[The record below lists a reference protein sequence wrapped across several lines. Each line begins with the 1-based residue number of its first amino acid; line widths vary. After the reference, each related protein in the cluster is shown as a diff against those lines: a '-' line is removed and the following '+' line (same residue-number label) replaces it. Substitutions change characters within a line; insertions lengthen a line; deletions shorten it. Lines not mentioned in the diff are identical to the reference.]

1 MKKAAS
7 KSKAMMPK
15 DKMMSKKG
23 AMPKGKAAMM
33 PSYMKGGMVKK
44 GGCK

>member
-15 DKMMSKKG
+15 SKMMTGAKGKSKSM
-23 AMPKGKAAMM
+23 AMPAYK
-33 PSYMKGGMVKK
+33 KGGMVGKMPK
-44 GGCK
+44 AC

>member
-15 DKMMSKKG
+15 GKMMAGIKAKAKG
-23 AMPKGKAAMM
+23 AAMPAYK
-33 PSYMKGGMVKK
+33 KGGMVGKMPK
-44 GGCK
+44 AC